1 MVRLGQHVP
10 IKDDQLLPD
19 SFKRARTRAR
29 GLDLRAKITS
39 LRVGSLYWRSSLSCS
54 IRMTIY
60 IAP

>member
-19 SFKRARTRAR
+19 RVKRARTRAR
-29 GLDLRAKITS
+29 GLDLRVKITS
-39 LRVGSLYWRSSLSCS
+39 LRVGSLYWRSLLSCS